1 MPRVVLVP
9 GTEYKRELPGI
20 IKAKREYF
28 GLSNEDVAEAVG
40 VTERTMANRNKNP
53 ELFTL
58 EQLQRLCKRLKF
70 EIVINDTGIHCRL
83 EGGGK

>member
-1 MPRVVLVP
+1 MPKVVLVP
-9 GTEYKRELPGI
+9 ETKYKQELRGV
-20 IKAKREYF
+20 IKAKQGLF
-28 GLSNEDVAEAVG
+28 GLNNEELADVAG
-40 VTERTMANRNKNP
+40 VTERTMTNRYHRP

-83 EGGGK
+83 EKRE